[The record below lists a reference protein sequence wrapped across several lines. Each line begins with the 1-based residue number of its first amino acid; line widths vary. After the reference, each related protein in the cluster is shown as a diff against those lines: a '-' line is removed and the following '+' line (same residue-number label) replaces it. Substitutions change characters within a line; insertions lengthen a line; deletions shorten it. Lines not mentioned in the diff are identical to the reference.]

1 MQYFYGEIMKNKVIL
16 GGIAAAILLF
26 LGLRKDKEA
35 AIMEEKLHE
44 LQEKFKS
51 LDAA

>member
-1 MQYFYGEIMKNKVIL
+1 MKKTAIF
-16 GGIAAAILLF
+16 GGIGVAILLV
-26 LGLRKDKEA
+26 LGLRKNRKPVV
-35 AIMEEKLHE
+35 MEEKLQE